1 MIILFILGILLGSV
15 VVIFSLQNATTI
27 VVTFFSWTLT
37 GSLALVL
44 LLTFASGIFI
54 SLLLLMPEFF
64 TNFFKNR
71 LLRMENSRISEEL
84 RKQKQLTV
92 FAYQT
97 APTKAELDNIARGEI
112 EESAK

>member
-44 LLTFASGIFI
+44 LLTFASGILI
-54 SLLLLMPEFF
+54 ALLLLMPEFF
-64 TNFFKNR
+64 TNYFRNR
-71 LLRMENSRISEEL
+71 LLRKENTKIAEEL
-84 RKQKQLTV
+84 RKQKQLTI

-97 APTKAELDNIARGEI
+97 APTKAELRSIERGEI
-112 EESAK
+112 EEPAN